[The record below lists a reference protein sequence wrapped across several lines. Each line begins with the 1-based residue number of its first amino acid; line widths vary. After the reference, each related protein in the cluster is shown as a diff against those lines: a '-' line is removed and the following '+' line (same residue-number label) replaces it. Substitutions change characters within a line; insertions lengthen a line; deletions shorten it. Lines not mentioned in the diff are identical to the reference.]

1 VPTVALVEDN
11 EDNRLVVQ
19 LLLSIR
25 YEVRDCESDAEAL
38 AALAALAEAD
48 ALPDVVLTDIDMPGM
63 NGLEVLRRIRA
74 TPPRSRRSRWWRS
87 PRTRCAATARSSSR
101 RGSTAT

>member
-38 AALAALAEAD
+38 AALAALAEA
-48 ALPDVVLTDIDMPGM
+48 
-63 NGLEVLRRIRA
+63 
-74 TPPRSRRSRWWRS
+74 
-87 PRTRCAATARSSSR
+87 TRCRTWCSPT
-101 RGSTAT
+101 STCPE